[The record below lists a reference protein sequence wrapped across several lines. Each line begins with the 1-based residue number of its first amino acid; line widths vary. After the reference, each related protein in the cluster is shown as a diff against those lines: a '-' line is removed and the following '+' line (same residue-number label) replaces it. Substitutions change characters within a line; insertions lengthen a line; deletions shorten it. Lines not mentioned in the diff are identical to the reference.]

1 MSNDLISFL
10 LDQFGIKIDY
20 YFNPCKVELLITLN
34 IILIN
39 DIIYML
45 IVVNTFDLRYYIS
58 IGYFVYYL
66 IINIHKLDVLGTLYL
81 N

>member
-58 IGYFVYYL
+58 IGYLIYYL

>member
-10 LDQFGIKIDY
+10 LDQFGINIDY